1 MATDAEFIA
10 LQEAL
15 AGEYSIERELGRGGM
30 GIVYLAREVQLDRLV
45 AIKVLPSTLAAQE
58 GLRERFLREAR
69 MAAGLSHPHIV
80 PIHRVGEIG
89 GFVFFVMAYVS
100 GQTLG
105 ARLRERGPL
114 SPDAAAR
121 MLREVAWALAY
132 AHGRGIVHRDVKPD
146 NILLEAETGRALV
159 SDFGIARAARE
170 GESQISDPGRLMG
183 TAHFMSP
190 EQSTGET
197 LDGRSDL
204 YSLGVVGYLA
214 LSGRLPFDAPSSP
227 ALLLKHVHE
236 PAPALTGVAAGVP
249 ARLADVIDRCLA
261 KRPADRFASGEDLA
275 DALTS
280 MSAPRRQVP
289 MPLRLWAQHQDP
301 LRILYFGWSTLFGLG
316 TISEFRPGGDW
327 PITLMFALAP
337 IIPSAL
343 FHARKAQRALDAG
356 YSLTDLRATLKD
368 WIAQRREELKF
379 EHPEHPAL
387 GGRVLRAVA
396 WTAAAIMAVVAF
408 TPVHPPVLMVGA
420 VNVARIVGFA
430 LVLTAMGGAAGANA
444 FGVPLLGRTL
454 RRRLEGSL
462 RSLFWNSK
470 AGEWFA
476 RLLAPKHRAIAA
488 ESAYRPTEVALSL
501 AVDELFDA
509 LPKAY
514 RQHLA
519 SLPATVRDLE
529 SHAADARRR
538 LDELTSTQ
546 LRDKAKQELS
556 EAVTMLEAIRLDLL
570 RLHGGA
576 MDLAPLTT
584 VLERAQRLGDELQAL
599 EEGQRKVDAALGF
612 STPV

>member
-1 MATDAEFIA
+1 MATDVEFIA

-58 GLRERFLREAR
+58 GLKERFLREAR

-80 PIHRVGEIG
+80 PIHRVGETR

-100 GQTLG
+100 GDTLG
-105 ARLRERGPL
+105 ARLRQRGPL

-146 NILLEAETGRALV
+146 NILLEADSGRALV
-159 SDFGIARAARE
+159 TDFGIARAATE
-170 GESQISDPGRLMG
+170 EEITDPGRLMG

-190 EQSTGET
+190 EQASGET
-197 LDGRSDL
+197 VDGRSDL
-204 YSLGVVGYLA
+204 YSLGVVGFLA
-214 LSGRLPFDAPSSP
+214 LSGRVPFDAPSP
-227 ALLLKHVHE
+227 AALLLRHVHE
-236 PAPALTGVAAGVP
+236 PAPSLTNMASGVP
-249 ARLADVIDRCLA
+249 PRLADVVDRCLA

-275 DALTS
+275 DALTT
-280 MSAPRRQVP
+280 MWAPRRQMP
-289 MPLRLWAQHQDP
+289 MPLRLWAQQRDP
-301 LRILYFGWSTLFGLG
+301 MRIVYFAWSTLFTLG
-316 TISEFRPGGDW
+316 TISEVGRPGGDW
-327 PITLMFALAP
+327 PITLAFALLP

-356 YSLTDLRATLKD
+356 YTLSDLRATLKE

-379 EHPEHPAL
+379 EHPEHPSL

-396 WTAAAIMAVVAF
+396 WGAAAVIGLFAF
-408 TPVHPPVLMVGA
+408 TPLRLPVFMVGA
-420 VNVARIVGFA
+420 VNIARAVGLA
-430 LVLTAMGGAAGANA
+430 LVMTALAGAAGANA
-444 FGVPLLGRTL
+444 FGVPLVGRTL
-454 RRRLEGSL
+454 RRKLEGGL

-470 AGEWFA
+470 VGVLFA
-476 RLLAPKHRAIAA
+476 RLLAPKHVAIAA
-488 ESAYRPTEVALSL
+488 EGAYRPTEVALSL
-501 AVDELFDA
+501 AADELFDA

-514 RQHLA
+514 RQQLA
-519 SLPATVRDLE
+519 SLPATVRELE
-529 SHAADARRR
+529 THAADARRR
-538 LDELTSTQ
+538 LDELTSAE
-546 LRDKAKQELS
+546 LREKAKQELS

-576 MDLAPLTT
+576 MDLAPLTS
-584 VLERAQRLGDELQAL
+584 VLERAQQLGDELQAL
-599 EEGQRKVDAALGF
+599 NEGQRILDAELGI